1 MRFRDRRQA
10 GELLGAEVADLQ
22 PSEPVVYAL
31 PRGGV
36 PVGYEV
42 AHALGCPLDVLVVR
56 KVGVPFQPE
65 LAMGAIAE
73 GDVTIRN
80 EDVLKLA
87 RVDKDTFDSAVAI
100 EQRELEARVSA
111 YRSETQPIPPDGH
124 SAIVVDD
131 GLATGST
138 ARAAIEV
145 LKTKGAAS
153 VWLAVPVAP
162 PNGLEELEK
171 LADRMVVLSRPGGF
185 GAVGYWYRDFAQT
198 TDEEVRSL
206 LAEARL
212 A

>member
-1 MRFRDRRQA
+1 MRFRDRRHA
-10 GELLGAEVADLQ
+10 GVLLGAELADLT

-42 AHALGCPLDVLVVR
+42 ALALGCPLDILVVR

-80 EDVLKLA
+80 EDALRLA
-87 RVDKDTFDSAVAI
+87 RVDEDTFDSAVAF
-100 EQRELEARVSA
+100 EQRELESRVHA
-111 YRSETQPIPPDGH
+111 YRVVSQPIPPVGH
-124 SAIVVDD
+124 TALVVDD

-138 ARAAIEV
+138 ARAAVEV
-145 LKTKGAAS
+145 LKKKGAAS

-162 PNGLEELEK
+162 REGLEDLER
-171 LADRMVVLSRPGGF
+171 LADRMVVLNRPGGF

-198 TDEEVRSL
+198 SDEEVRSL
-206 LAEARL
+206 LGESRL

>member
-22 PSEPVVYAL
+22 PSQPVVYAL

-87 RVDKDTFDSAVAI
+87 RVDSDTFDSAVAV

-111 YRSETQPIPPDGH
+111 YRSVTQPIPPDGH

-138 ARAAIEV
+138 ARAAVEV
-145 LKTKGAAS
+145 LKAKGAAS

-162 PNGLEELEK
+162 RDGLEDLEA
-171 LADRMVVLSRPGGF
+171 LADRMVVLSRPGAF